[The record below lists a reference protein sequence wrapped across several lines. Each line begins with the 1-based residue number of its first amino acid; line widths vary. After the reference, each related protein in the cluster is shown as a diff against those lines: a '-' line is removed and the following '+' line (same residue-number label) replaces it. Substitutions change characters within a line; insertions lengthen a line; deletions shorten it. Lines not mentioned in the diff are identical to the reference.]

1 LFLSSKAKLSKGLM
15 FFTLALLIS
24 GLLIGCTEQVPTPPP
39 PTPPPSLAPAVYKPA
54 IAAPPV
60 STTTPAPQATS
71 PTPTPVFLPAAT
83 PTALPETEVTGPTAT
98 PGVTPAENQDQALA
112 GNVPNTLPGLK
123 LSDLPLFKGLPKI
136 PLTNLPPPT
145 ETAGPARKANYG
157 ANGKPKIGIQAG
169 HWMSDQLPDQLASLR
184 GQTGGSGG
192 GVREVDFT
200 LDMARLVTKL
210 LQDAGYEVDLLPAT
224 VPADY
229 TADAFV
235 AIHADASTSGAPSGY
250 KLARSRFSPIPLT
263 DDALLKALTASY
275 GAATGLRLDDNI
287 TRNMTGYY
295 AFNSRRRVYAVSK
308 GTPAVIIE
316 TGYLTNA
323 GDRTYLLAH
332 KDTVANGI
340 AQGVINFLNTR
351 PPLGQREKPSQT
363 TPGVMV
369 SQDNTPVYD
378 QPDGAPVAYLTKG
391 QRFEVYEVRN
401 DYYMVFLPY
410 LNKAGFVRR
419 ADATNLTLPR

>member
-1 LFLSSKAKLSKGLM
+1 
-15 FFTLALLIS
+15 
-24 GLLIGCTEQVPTPPP
+24 
-39 PTPPPSLAPAVYKPA
+39 
-54 IAAPPV
+54 
-60 STTTPAPQATS
+60 
-71 PTPTPVFLPAAT
+71 
-83 PTALPETEVTGPTAT
+83 
-98 PGVTPAENQDQALA
+98 
-112 GNVPNTLPGLK
+112 
-123 LSDLPLFKGLPKI
+123 
-136 PLTNLPPPT
+136 
-145 ETAGPARKANYG
+145 
-157 ANGKPKIGIQAG
+157 
-169 HWMSDQLPDQLASLR
+169 
-184 GQTGGSGG
+184 
-192 GVREVDFT
+192 
-200 LDMARLVTKL
+200 MARLVTKL

-323 GDRTYLLAH
+323 GDRAYLLAH